1 VQAQYS
7 TRGCRSWSNSD
18 DGYDNYG
25 GAGYITYND
34 CWAWRNGLD
43 CPTTGNGD
51 GFKLGPDGSKTELPG
66 NQRTL
71 YNCISVDNSLM
82 GFDESMSYET
92 SMDMALYNNI
102 SYKNLD
108 YGFRFQ
114 KAIGTGV
121 TTLRNN
127 ISYKDRVAYEGRS
140 RNVYDHN
147 SWNSGSPAISD
158 ADFVSL
164 DMTTLAR
171 PRKSDG
177 SLPDTDFSRLKST
190 SKLIDAGIMIG
201 LPFGGN
207 APDLGAFETSLTGT
221 PAPAPV
227 VVSFL
232 SAKVENTTPAVIGLT
247 YSATLASTI
256 PPLTSYSVKVNSIT
270 RTISNLAI
278 SGTSVNLTLAS
289 PVATGDVVTVAYT
302 KPATNP
308 LQCMAGTQAVTIS
321 DKSVTNGVQPT
332 IVSYKSSKIEDATPS
347 IIGVTYSATLANII
361 PPVSSYSVKVNSVT
375 RTISKL
381 AISGSSI
388 LITLASPVVYGD
400 AVTVEYVKPTT
411 NPVQC
416 VAATQAVTITPKTV
430 VNGVQP
436 KGTVTTDP
444 PTSANQINIYP
455 NPVREYINISC
466 YEPAE
471 GQSVKIFDRS
481 GKLRFEQALVAST
494 INRIP
499 VNLEKGIYI
508 INIMSGTL
516 KIHAQKLIVI

>member
-1 VQAQYS
+1 
-7 TRGCRSWSNSD
+7 
-18 DGYDNYG
+18 
-25 GAGYITYND
+25 
-34 CWAWRNGLD
+34 
-43 CPTTGNGD
+43 
-51 GFKLGPDGSKTELPG
+51 
-66 NQRTL
+66 
-71 YNCISVDNSLM
+71 
-82 GFDESMSYET
+82 
-92 SMDMALYNNI
+92 
-102 SYKNLD
+102 
-108 YGFRFQ
+108 
-114 KAIGTGV
+114 
-121 TTLRNN
+121 
-127 ISYKDRVAYEGRS
+127 
-140 RNVYDHN
+140 
-147 SWNSGSPAISD
+147 
-158 ADFVSL
+158 
-164 DMTTLAR
+164 
-171 PRKSDG
+171 
-177 SLPDTDFSRLKST
+177 
-190 SKLIDAGIMIG
+190 
-201 LPFGGN
+201 
-207 APDLGAFETSLTGT
+207 
-221 PAPAPV
+221 
-227 VVSFL
+227 
-232 SAKVENTTPAVIGLT
+232 
-247 YSATLASTI
+247 
-256 PPLTSYSVKVNSIT
+256 
-270 RTISNLAI
+270 
-278 SGTSVNLTLAS
+278 
-289 PVATGDVVTVAYT
+289 
-302 KPATNP
+302 
-308 LQCMAGTQAVTIS
+308 
-321 DKSVTNGVQPT
+321 VQPT

-466 YEPAE
+466 SEPAE